1 VIVMKFGGTSVG
13 SAERIRTVAELA
25 RDRRSRRVVLV
36 VSALGGITDLLIRG
50 ARLALARDGSW
61 ASVADEVLSR
71 HRAVITG
78 LVDGRGQDALFSHLD
93 GLVTELRS
101 LYLGVYNLEEL
112 TQRTLDAIAG
122 IGERASCEIVAAAL
136 EAGGTPAAAVD
147 SRRVV
152 VTDESFG
159 RAQPLMEETGAR
171 IREHVL
177 PLVEKSVVP
186 VVAGFIGA
194 TRKGVATTLGRGG
207 SDFTASIIGALL
219 PAEEIQIWTDV
230 DGMMTVDPRVV
241 PGARVIPEVSYAEA
255 AELAYFGGK
264 VLHPATI
271 KPAVERGIP
280 VFILNTL
287 NPSAPGTRIH
297 LADESPSHGLRA
309 ERDSF
314 PRSERGVQGGRDA
327 ASPLL
332 NDGPRAIAFKKGIT
346 VVLISQPRM
355 LMAYGF
361 LARVFEVFDRHRTP
375 VDLIATS
382 EVSVSLT
389 VDDPENIPAVQ
400 ADLAALGEV
409 QVLRRMAIVSVVGRG
424 FLRRAGL
431 AARVFQSL
439 REVNVVMISFGASD
453 VNVSLVVAEDEAE
466 KAVRLLHHE
475 FFEGGRG

>member
-13 SAERIRTVAELA
+13 SADRIRVVAELV
-25 RDRRSRRVVLV
+25 RERRSRQVAVV

-50 ARLALARDGSW
+50 ARLALARDAGW
-61 ASVADEVLSR
+61 ERVASEVLSR
-71 HRAVITG
+71 HHATITA
-78 LVDGRGQDALFSHLD
+78 LVGGRSQDALLTHLD

-101 LYLGVYNLEEL
+101 LYTGVHNLEEL
-112 TQRTLDAIAG
+112 TPRTLDAISG

-147 SRRVV
+147 ARRVV

-159 RAQPLMEETGAR
+159 RAQPLMDDTGAR
-171 IREHVL
+171 VREIVR
-177 PLVEKSVVP
+177 PLVEKGVVP
-186 VVAGFIGA
+186 VVSGFIGA
-194 TRKGVATTLGRGG
+194 TRKGIATTLGRGG
-207 SDFTASIIGALL
+207 SDFTASILGALL

-241 PGARVIPEVSYAEA
+241 PGARVIPEVSSAEA
-255 AELAYFGGK
+255 AELAYFGAK

-280 VFILNTL
+280 VLILNTL
-287 NPSAPGTRIH
+287 NPAAPGTRI
-297 LADESPSHGLRA
+297 AA
-309 ERDSF
+309 
-314 PRSERGVQGGRDA
+314 GVGDDA
-327 ASPLL
+327 AE
-332 NDGPRAIAFKKGIT
+332 PRAIAFKKGIT
-346 VVLISQPRM
+346 VVLISEPRM

-361 LARVFEVFDRHRTP
+361 LARVFDVFDRHRTP

-389 VDDPENIPAVQ
+389 VDDAEHLPAVQ
-400 ADLAALGEV
+400 ADLASLGEV

>member
-1 VIVMKFGGTSVG
+1 MIVMKFGGTSVG
-13 SAERIRTVAELA
+13 SADRIRVVAELVHE
-25 RDRRSRRVVLV
+25 RRSRQVAVV

-50 ARLALARDGSW
+50 ARLALARDAGW
-61 ASVADEVLSR
+61 ERVASEVLSR
-71 HRAVITG
+71 HHATISA
-78 LVDGRGQDALFSHLD
+78 LVGGRSQDALLTHLD

-101 LYLGVYNLEEL
+101 LYTGVHNLEEL
-112 TQRTLDAIAG
+112 TPRTLDAISG

-147 SRRVV
+147 ARRVV

-159 RAQPLMEETGAR
+159 RAQPLMDETGAR
-171 IREHVL
+171 VREIVR
-177 PLVEKSVVP
+177 PLVEKGVVP
-186 VVAGFIGA
+186 VVSGFIGA
-194 TRKGVATTLGRGG
+194 TRKGIATTLGRGG
-207 SDFTASIIGALL
+207 SDFTASIVGALL

-241 PGARVIPEVSYAEA
+241 PGARVIPEVSSAEA
-255 AELAYFGGK
+255 AELAYFGAK

-280 VFILNTL
+280 VLILNTL
-287 NPSAPGTRIH
+287 NPAAPGTRI
-297 LADESPSHGLRA
+297 AA
-309 ERDSF
+309 
-314 PRSERGVQGGRDA
+314 GVGDDA
-327 ASPLL
+327 AE
-332 NDGPRAIAFKKGIT
+332 PRAIAFKKGIT

-361 LARVFEVFDRHRTP
+361 LARVFDVFDRHRTP

-389 VDDPENIPAVQ
+389 VDDAEHLPAVQ
-400 ADLAALGEV
+400 ADLASLGEV